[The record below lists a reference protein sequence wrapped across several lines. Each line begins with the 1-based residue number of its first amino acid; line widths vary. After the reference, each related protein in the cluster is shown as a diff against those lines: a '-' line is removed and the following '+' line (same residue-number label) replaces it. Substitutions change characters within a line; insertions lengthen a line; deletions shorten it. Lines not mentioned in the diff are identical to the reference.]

1 MVEDKV
7 AILQEIIDRYG
18 DCNEFA
24 TPAICKR
31 CPLGN
36 KRIEGRRVNCMDF
49 LKITEE
55 MQDEEI
61 CEIYQK
67 AAEDE
72 LFSLELED
80 HLLED

>member
-1 MVEDKV
+1 MVKDKA
-7 AILQEIIDRYG
+7 AILQEIVDHYG

-36 KRIEGRRVNCMDF
+36 KRINGRKVNCMDF

-55 MQDEEI
+55 MHDDEV
-61 CEIYQK
+61 CDIYQR

-72 LFSLELED
+72 LFGLELEE